1 MGVGRSATGDTDLP
15 SEVAERIRGTVRD
28 WIGGRSVVLAG
39 MPVAATP
46 RWIHQLR
53 TLGAGRVLVVGT
65 TRGAGDLPDPEDAE
79 WIDLDIRAS
88 DPVDEF
94 RQFERIAADPPVA
107 LTEAL
112 DRFDPQGDALMLA
125 APFQAVTTFG
135 GRAVVGGRRPEWVA
149 LEDKTTNDAL
159 FDRAGVDRPPCEVV
173 AADDRNAL
181 GTAAARLDQGQGT
194 VWAGDASQGF
204 NGGGTFVRWVTNDAQ
219 ADDAQRWFSGRCR
232 SVRVAPFLEG
242 TPCNIHGFATDD
254 GVAVFRPVEAI
265 TLRSVDPPT
274 LHYGGAATFFDP
286 PEADRARMRIMAR
299 RVGSLLW
306 DEVGFRGCY
315 TIDGVLTE
323 DGFRPT
329 EVNPRLGAGF
339 TPLVG
344 GVPDLPFVALHW
356 AVAAGWPC
364 PVPPDELEEAIVATA
379 DAHRAGGGWVAGKTR
394 WRETR
399 QHPVVVTDDGCEAA
413 PDADEANGVITT
425 GPSSQGGF
433 IRFDATPG
441 ATPVGPPLAPRAA
454 SAYAWAD
461 RALGAGIGV
470 PLRAAPARP
479 PARAPESPDRGH
491 PPERMPTAS
500 GAVLRRARPTDADA
514 FAEAVG
520 ASLAHLRRWMPW
532 AVPVAAEAPV
542 QRDRLVMADA
552 SWADGTDYEFAIL
565 PTDERGIIGG
575 CGLMRRVGPGA
586 IEIGYWVHVDHTR
599 RGHATAAARALTDAA
614 WTLPDVERVE
624 IHCDEAN
631 RASAAVPARLGYR
644 LDRVE
649 SDETLAAPH
658 SGRTMIWVA
667 DRPRDVR
674 TASAPGG
681 RAARRS
687 APGPAPSSRDL
698 AP

>member
-1 MGVGRSATGDTDLP
+1 LA
-15 SEVAERIRGTVRD
+15 SEVPERIRGAVRD
-28 WIGGRSVVLAG
+28 WIGGRPVVLAG

-65 TRGAGDLPDPEDAE
+65 TLGTGDLPDPEDAE
-79 WIDLDIRAS
+79 WIDLDIQAS

-94 RQFERIAADPPVA
+94 RRFERLAVDPPVG
-107 LTEAL
+107 LTEVL
-112 DRFDPQGDALMLA
+112 DRFDPQGDALVLA
-125 APFQAVTTFG
+125 APFQAVTTLC

-149 LEDKTTNDAL
+149 LEDKTANDAL
-159 FDRAGVDRPPCEVV
+159 FDRAGVDRPPCEVM
-173 AADDRNAL
+173 AAGDRSAL
-181 GTAAARLDQGQGT
+181 DAAAGRLDRGQGT
-194 VWAGDASQGF
+194 VWAGDASEGF
-204 NGGGTFVRWVTNDAQ
+204 NGGGSFVRWVTDDAQ
-219 ADDAQRWFSGRCR
+219 ADRAQRWFAGRCR

-265 TLRSVDPPT
+265 TLRSADPPT

-286 PEADRARMRIMAR
+286 PEADRARMRIVAR
-299 RVGSLLW
+299 RVGSLLR

-315 TIDGVLTE
+315 TVDGVLTE

-329 EVNPRLGAGF
+329 ELNPRLGAGF

-344 GVPDLPFVALHW
+344 GVPDVPFVAFHW

-364 PVPPDELEEAIVATA
+364 PVPADELEATIVAAA
-379 DAHRAGGGWVAGKTR
+379 DAHRAGGGWVAGQTR

-399 QHPVVVTDDGCEAA
+399 RHPVVVSDDGCEAA
-413 PDADEANGVITT
+413 PDADEANGVITR

-461 RALGAGIGV
+461 RELGAGIGV
-470 PLRAAPARP
+470 RFRAAPARP
-479 PARAPESPDRGH
+479 PARAPASADPGH

-500 GAVLRRARPTDADA
+500 GAVLRRARPSDAEA
-514 FAEAVG
+514 FAEAVHE
-520 ASLAHLRRWMPW
+520 SLDHLRRWMPW
-532 AVPVAAEAPV
+532 AVLVAAEAPM

-565 PTDERGIIGG
+565 PADERGIIGG

-599 RGHATAAARALTDAA
+599 RGHATAAAGALTDAA
-614 WTLPDVERVE
+614 WTLPEVERVE
-624 IHCDEAN
+624 IHCDEVN
-631 RASAAVPARLGYR
+631 VASAAVPARLGFR

-649 SDETLAAPH
+649 HDKTLAPPH
-658 SGRTMIWVA
+658 SGRTMIWIA
-667 DRPRDVR
+667 DRPRGVR
-674 TASAPGG
+674 TAWGPGG
-681 RAARRS
+681 PAARRS
-687 APGPAPSSRDL
+687 APGPAPSSRDP
-698 AP
+698 AR

>member
-1 MGVGRSATGDTDLP
+1 MGVGRSPTGDTDLA
-15 SEVAERIRGTVRD
+15 SDAAERIRGAVRD
-28 WIGGRSVVLAG
+28 WLGGRRVVLAG

-65 TRGAGDLPDPEDAE
+65 TLGTGDLPDPEHAE

-94 RQFERIAADPPVA
+94 RQFERLAADPHAAV
-107 LTEAL
+107 TEAL
-112 DRFDPQGDALMLA
+112 DRFDPEGGALVLA
-125 APFQAVTTFG
+125 APFQAVTTLG
-135 GRAVVGGRRPEWVA
+135 GRAVDGGRRPEWVA

-159 FDRAGVDRPPCEVV
+159 FDRAGVDRPPCKVV
-173 AADDRNAL
+173 AAGDRSAL
-181 GTAAARLDQGQGT
+181 GAAAGRLDRGQGT

-204 NGGGTFVRWVTNDAQ
+204 NGGGTFVRWVTDDAQ
-219 ADDAQRWFSGRCR
+219 ADRAQRWFAGRCR

-265 TLRSVDPPT
+265 TLRSADPPT

-286 PEADRARMRIMAR
+286 PEADRARMRIVAR
-299 RVGSLLW
+299 RVGALLR
-306 DEVGFRGCY
+306 DEVGFRGSY
-315 TIDGVLTE
+315 TIDGVLTD

-344 GVPDLPFVALHW
+344 GVPDLPFVAFHW

-364 PVPPDELEEAIVATA
+364 PVAPDELEDTIVAAA
-379 DAHRAGGGWVAGKTR
+379 DAHRAGGGWVAGRTR

-399 QHPVVVTDDGCEAA
+399 QHPVVATDDGCEAA
-413 PDADEANGVITT
+413 PDAGEANGVITT

-461 RALGAGIGV
+461 RELGAGIGV
-470 PLRAAPARP
+470 RFRAAPARP
-479 PARAPESPDRGH
+479 PARAPESAGGAH

-520 ASLAHLRRWMPW
+520 ASLSHLRRWMPW

-565 PTDERGIIGG
+565 PADERGIIGG
-575 CGLMRRVGPGA
+575 CGLMRRIGPGA

-649 SDETLAAPH
+649 SDETPAPPH
-658 SGRTMIWVA
+658 SGRTMIWIA
-667 DRPRDVR
+667 DRPRGVR
-674 TASAPGG
+674 KASAPGG

-687 APGPAPSSRDL
+687 APGPAPSSRDP

>member
-1 MGVGRSATGDTDLP
+1 VTD
-15 SEVAERIRGTVRD
+15 
-28 WIGGRSVVLAG
+28 
-39 MPVAATP
+39 
-46 RWIHQLR
+46 
-53 TLGAGRVLVVGT
+53 
-65 TRGAGDLPDPEDAE
+65 
-79 WIDLDIRAS
+79 
-88 DPVDEF
+88 
-94 RQFERIAADPPVA
+94 
-107 LTEAL
+107 
-112 DRFDPQGDALMLA
+112 
-125 APFQAVTTFG
+125 
-135 GRAVVGGRRPEWVA
+135 
-149 LEDKTTNDAL
+149 
-159 FDRAGVDRPPCEVV
+159 
-173 AADDRNAL
+173 
-181 GTAAARLDQGQGT
+181 
-194 VWAGDASQGF
+194 
-204 NGGGTFVRWVTNDAQ
+204 DAQ
-219 ADDAQRWFSGRCR
+219 ANRAQRWFAGRCR

-242 TPCNIHGFATDD
+242 TSCNIHGFATDD

-286 PEADRARMRIMAR
+286 PETDRARMRIMAR
-299 RVGSLLW
+299 RAGSLLR

-315 TIDGVLTE
+315 TIDGVLTA

-329 EVNPRLGAGF
+329 ELNPRLGAGF

-344 GVPDLPFVALHW
+344 GVPDLPFVAFHW

-364 PVPPDELEEAIVATA
+364 PVPPDELEEAIVAAA
-379 DAHRAGGGWVAGKTR
+379 DAHRAGGGWVAGNTR

-413 PDADEANGVITT
+413 SDADEANGVITT

-470 PLRAAPARP
+470 RFRAARARS
-479 PARAPESPDRGH
+479 PARARESADRGH

-500 GAVLRRARPTDADA
+500 GVVLRRARPTDAAA

-644 LDRVE
+644 LDHIE
-649 SDETLAAPH
+649 TDETLAPPH
-658 SGRTMIWVA
+658 SGRTMVWVA
-667 DRPRDVR
+667 NRPRGVR
-674 TASAPGG
+674 TASAPSG
-681 RAARRS
+681 RAGRRS
-687 APGPAPSSRDL
+687 APGPAPSSRDP

>member
-1 MGVGRSATGDTDLP
+1 MPAASAGAGTDLA
-15 SEVAERIRGTVRD
+15 SDVAERVRAAVRD
-28 WIGGRSVVLAG
+28 WLGGRPVVLAG

-65 TRGAGDLPDPEDAE
+65 TLGTGGLPDPEHAD

-94 RQFERIAADPPVA
+94 RQFERLAADPPPAV
-107 LTEAL
+107 TEAL
-112 DRFDPQGDALMLA
+112 DGFDPRGDALVLA
-125 APFQAVTTFG
+125 APFQAVTTVG
-135 GRAVVGGRRPEWVA
+135 GRAVAGGRRPEWVE

-159 FDRAGVDRPPCEVV
+159 FDRAGVDRPPCKVV
-173 AADDRNAL
+173 PAGDRSAL
-181 GTAAARLDQGQGT
+181 DAAARRLDRGQGT
-194 VWAGDASQGF
+194 VWAGDASEGF
-204 NGGGTFVRWVTNDAQ
+204 NGGGTFVRWVTDDAQ
-219 ADDAQRWFSGRCR
+219 ADRAQRSFAGRCR

-242 TPCNIHGFATDD
+242 TPCNIHGFATGD

-265 TLRSVDPPT
+265 TLRSADPPT

-286 PEADRARMRIMAR
+286 PEADRARMRIVAR
-299 RVGSLLW
+299 RVGALLRE
-306 DEVGFRGCY
+306 EVGFRGSY
-315 TIDGVLTE
+315 TIDGVLTD

-329 EVNPRLGAGF
+329 EVNPRLRAGF

-344 GVPDLPFVALHW
+344 GVPDLPFVAFHW
-356 AVAAGWPC
+356 AVAAGLPC
-364 PVPPDELEEAIVATA
+364 PVAPDELEETIVAAA
-379 DAHRAGGGWVAGKTR
+379 DAHRAGGGWVAGQTC

-413 PDADEANGVITT
+413 ADADDANGVIST

-433 IRFDATPG
+433 VRFDATPG

-454 SAYAWAD
+454 SAFGWAD
-461 RALGAGIGV
+461 RELGAGIGV
-470 PLRAAPARP
+470 RFRAAPARR
-479 PARAPESPDRGH
+479 PARAPESAHRGH

-514 FAEAVG
+514 FADAVD

-565 PTDERGIIGG
+565 PADERGIIGG
-575 CGLMRRVGPGA
+575 CGLMRRIEPGA

-631 RASAAVPARLGYR
+631 TASAAVPARLGYR

-649 SDETLAAPH
+649 SDETLAPPH
-658 SGRTMIWVA
+658 SGRTMIWIA
-667 DRPRDVR
+667 DRPRGV
-674 TASAPGG
+674 TTVSAPGD

-687 APGPAPSSRDL
+687 APDPAPSNLDP

>member
-1 MGVGRSATGDTDLP
+1 LP
-15 SEVAERIRGTVRD
+15 REVAERIRGAVRD
-28 WIGGRSVVLAG
+28 WIGGRPVVLAG

-53 TLGAGRVLVVGT
+53 TLAAARVLVVGT
-65 TRGAGDLPDPEDAE
+65 TRGTGDLPDPEDAE

-94 RQFERIAADPPVA
+94 RQFERVAADPPAAV
-107 LTEAL
+107 TEAL
-112 DRFDPQGDALMLA
+112 DRFDPQGDALLLA
-125 APFQAVTTFG
+125 APFQAVTALG
-135 GRAVVGGRRPEWVA
+135 GRAVIGGRRPEWVA

-159 FDRAGVDRPPCEVV
+159 FDRAGVVRPPCEVV
-173 AADDRNAL
+173 AADDRGAL
-181 GTAAARLDQGQGT
+181 GTAAARFDQGQGT
-194 VWAGDASQGF
+194 VWAGDASEGF
-204 NGGGTFVRWVTNDAQ
+204 NGGGTFVRWVTSEAQ
-219 ADDAQRWFSGRCR
+219 ADGAQRWFAGRCR

-265 TLRSVDPPT
+265 TLRSADPPT

-299 RVGSLLW
+299 RVGSLLR

-344 GVPDLPFVALHW
+344 GVPDLPFVAFHW

-364 PVPPDELEEAIVATA
+364 PVPPDELEEAIVAAA
-379 DAHRAGGGWVAGKTR
+379 DAHRAGGGWVAGKRR
-394 WRETR
+394 WRATR
-399 QHPVVVTDDGCEAA
+399 QHPVVVTDDGCEPAR
-413 PDADEANGVITT
+413 DADEANGLITT

-441 ATPVGPPLAPRAA
+441 ATPVGPPVAPRAA

-470 PLRAAPARP
+470 RFRAAPARP
-479 PARAPESPDRGH
+479 PARAPESADRGH

-500 GAVLRRARPTDADA
+500 GAVLRRARPADADA

-599 RGHATAAARALTDAA
+599 RGHAIAAAQALTDAA
-614 WTLPDVERVE
+614 WALPDVERVE

-644 LDRVE
+644 LDRIE
-649 SDETLAAPH
+649 TDEALAPPH
-658 SGRTMIWVA
+658 SGRTMVWVA
-667 DRPRDVR
+667 NRPRGVR

-687 APGPAPSSRDL
+687 APGPAPSSRDP